1 MDSNLNLSKFWCW
14 QKDCPDYGKMDSGN
28 IVLKERCGND
38 NRALLKCKTCGHC
51 FSETHGTPFFGLHT
65 PIDEVCRTLA
75 QIPEKGSI
83 RGAARMSGHDKGTIC
98 NGSILLAST
107 AKKWRIIFWKN
118 FALIASRLTRS
129 GLIKK
134 RRKTSLSAIRKN
146 TAMSTAWLQS
156 NQILAFFW
164 AIMKERELQMIVSNS
179 LSTLKDVAQ
188 LIRLFLYLHPI
199 TGTPS
204 KKGL

>member
-1 MDSNLNLSKFWCW
+1 MDFNLNLSKFWCW

-83 RGAARMSGHDKGTIC
+83 RGAARSSGHDKSTIC
-98 NGSILLAST
+98 RWIDLAGKHCSEVT
-107 AKKWRIIFWKN
+107 DYFLKELSLDRVQVDEIW
-118 FALIASRLTRS
+118 SY
-129 GLIKK
+129 IKK
-134 RRKTSLSAIRKN
+134 GEKRRYNRFERIR
-146 TAMSTAWLQS
+146 
-156 NQILAFFW
+156 
-164 AIMKERELQMIVSNS
+164 
-179 LSTLKDVAQ
+179 
-188 LIRLFLYLHPI
+188 
-199 TGTPS
+199 
-204 KKGL
+204 

>member
-1 MDSNLNLSKFWCW
+1 MDFNLNLSKFWCW

-83 RGAARMSGHDKGTIC
+83 RGAARSSGHDKSTIC
-98 NGSILLAST
+98 RWIDLAGKHCNEVTDYFLKELSLD
-107 AKKWRIIFWKN
+107 RVQVDEIWKN
-118 FALIASRLTRS
+118 KKK
-129 GLIKK
+129 GEK
-134 RRKTSLSAIRKN
+134 RRYNRFERIR
-146 TAMSTAWLQS
+146 
-156 NQILAFFW
+156 
-164 AIMKERELQMIVSNS
+164 
-179 LSTLKDVAQ
+179 
-188 LIRLFLYLHPI
+188 
-199 TGTPS
+199 
-204 KKGL
+204 